1 MIKLLSIAPALF
13 CGVILSGVPSWAQNQ
28 AEGRKLYASY
38 CATCHGDKGKGD
50 GMAAKSL
57 PAKPTDH
64 TNGAVM
70 NQMTDK
76 FLAGYHFSKGGGAV
90 GKSSFMP
97 AWGSALDEKQVR
109 DVMAFIRTLAVP
121 AYKGESA
128 GE

>member
-1 MIKLLSIAPALF
+1 MKKVGLLTVMAL
-13 CGVILSGVPSWAQNQ
+13 GTVMLSGVSVRAQNQ

-70 NQMTDK
+70 NLHNDK
-76 FLAGYHFSKGGGAV
+76 FLMDIISKGGSAV

-97 AWGSALDEKQVR
+97 SWGGALEEKQIR
-109 DVMAFIRTLAVP
+109 DLVAFIRTLAVP
-121 AYKGESA
+121 AYKPEA
-128 GE
+128 PTAK